1 MNKKGT
7 IILDFLM
14 FVITATVIAVSVI
27 TYLNINE
34 IKRGYSRELNAA
46 VSNVL
51 FIFENCSENIDI
63 EREEAFKEL
72 AEKIVNSNGN
82 NIYSISMRK
91 IKSDNELEEIF
102 TTDNSEHNKIEKFE
116 NIKAILEKEKETA
129 RQISMN
135 GIQIYNFMKLNEKG
149 EVIDIKISLQDA
161 INEFRKAFII
171 NVIVAVL
178 AIIFMVG
185 FTTYILLNKI
195 YKPIQKLR
203 EEIKKVQDG
212 EVAYNINLGVN
223 NELNEL
229 AHEISEMKDVLWE
242 KSFADKFSHP
252 VTGLPGLITEI
263 ESVSNMIESDE
274 TFGLLN
280 ITIRNFEKYVLR
292 AGLVRGE
299 DYLRNLYN
307 MIEESVSEKG
317 ITGHKMFQTREN
329 SIVLF
334 TTTEKAIEL
343 GKIIVEKFDT
353 EFIPLYESVAVGSE
367 NQTETAIKINN
378 IKGKE
383 IDYPCT
389 RLIVTIIMNKV
400 RGDIVSYKDIEGK
413 ILEIETLYNGV
424 DDKSYCIVSGDEKV
438 EINQEK
444 KEVVVE
450 EDLLAGLDKIEK
462 K

>member
-116 NIKAILEKEKETA
+116 NIKVILEKEKETA

-149 EVIDIKISLQDA
+149 EVVDIKISLQDA

-171 NVIVAVL
+171 NVMVAVL

-242 KSFADKFSHP
+242 RSFADKFSHP

-263 ESVSNMIESDE
+263 ESVSNMIESDV

-307 MIEESVSEKG
+307 MMLV
-317 ITGHKMFQTREN
+317 
-329 SIVLF
+329 
-334 TTTEKAIEL
+334 
-343 GKIIVEKFDT
+343 
-353 EFIPLYESVAVGSE
+353 
-367 NQTETAIKINN
+367 
-378 IKGKE
+378 
-383 IDYPCT
+383 
-389 RLIVTIIMNKV
+389 
-400 RGDIVSYKDIEGK
+400 
-413 ILEIETLYNGV
+413 
-424 DDKSYCIVSGDEKV
+424 
-438 EINQEK
+438 
-444 KEVVVE
+444 
-450 EDLLAGLDKIEK
+450 
-462 K
+462 